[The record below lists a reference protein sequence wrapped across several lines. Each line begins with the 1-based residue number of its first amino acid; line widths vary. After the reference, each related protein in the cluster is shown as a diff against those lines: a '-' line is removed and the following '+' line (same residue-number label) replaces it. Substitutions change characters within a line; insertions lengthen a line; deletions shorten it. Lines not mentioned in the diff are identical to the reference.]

1 MARLSGR
8 QVVTLQELVKAGVSN
23 VEAARPLG
31 VTEGAVR
38 YHLRRQAAGA
48 TDGRAQRAM
57 LAESFRPA
65 IDAYLEAV
73 GEKAPSN
80 VTELHDWLVAEH
92 DYPGSV
98 RNLQRY
104 VRRAFPAPPVRAR
117 RRVET
122 PPGAQAQADWAHFPG
137 VLVGGRQRDLVA
149 FSMILSHSG
158 ADTIANERVD
168 GPAGVALVPQR
179 GVPQAGRHP
188 GHGAHRH
195 QTLASFD
202 FAFQPNVERSRI
214 DTLATCA

>member
-23 VEAARPLG
+23 VEAARLLG

-80 VTELHDWLVAEH
+80 VTALYDWLVAEH
-92 DYPGSV
+92 DYPGSL
-98 RNLQRY
+98 RSLQRY
-104 VRRAFPAPPVRAR
+104 CRAVPRRHHVGPAAAWRPRPGPRPRRTGRVAAR
-117 RRVET
+117 
-122 PPGAQAQADWAHFPG
+122 
-137 VLVGGRQRDLVA
+137 VLVGGPSAATCSASAD
-149 FSMILSHSG
+149 LSHCRRTLAYGRPARTSSPG
-158 ADTIANERVD
+158 TTCHNEAFVRLGGMPATVRVD
-168 GPAGVALVPQR
+168 NARPP
-179 GVPQAGRHP
+179 
-188 GHGAHRH
+188 
-195 QTLASFD
+195 
-202 FAFQPNVERSRI
+202 
-214 DTLATCA
+214 